1 MMQNTSDIALRLREL
16 REVCGY
22 TVEQLAR
29 ELNLD
34 VKVYEN
40 YEKDGRDIPISV
52 IFDVANLFH
61 VDFNEILTGSGGK
74 LETYHVVR
82 AGEGKPVDRVPGY
95 SFSDLAFRY
104 VKKVMQPLLVTL
116 EPSEKTPDLITHKG
130 QEFNYVTEGSIY
142 LVFGDREILLNRGD
156 CIYFNSSL
164 PHGQRCAGD
173 VSATFLTVIAE

>member
-1 MMQNTSDIALRLREL
+1 MMQNTSDIAARLREL
-16 REVCGY
+16 RDACGY
-22 TVEQLAR
+22 TAEQLAN
-29 ELNLD
+29 ELNID

-40 YEKDGRDIPISV
+40 YEEDGRDIPISV

-104 VKKVMQPLLVTL
+104 THKIMQPLLVTL
-116 EPSEKTPDLITHKG
+116 DPSDQTPDLITHKG
-130 QEFNYVTEGSIY
+130 QEFNYVVEGSIY

-173 VSATFLTVIAE
+173 SPATFLTVIAE

>member
-1 MMQNTSDIALRLREL
+1 MMQNTSDIAARLREL

-22 TVEQLAR
+22 TVEQLAE

-34 VKVYEN
+34 AKAYEN

-82 AGEGKPVDRVPGY
+82 TGEGKPVDRVPGY

-116 EPSEKTPDLITHKG
+116 APSDEAPKLITHKG
-130 QEFNYVTEGSIY
+130 QEFNYVVEGSIY

-156 CIYFNSSL
+156 SIYFNSSL
-164 PHGQRCAGD
+164 PHGQRCAGNEP
-173 VSATFLTVIAE
+173 ATFLTVIAE

>member
-1 MMQNTSDIALRLREL
+1 MMQNTSDIASRLREL

-22 TVEQLAR
+22 SAQQLAD

-34 VKVYEN
+34 VKVYES

-104 VKKVMQPLLVTL
+104 VRKVMQPLLVTL
-116 EPSEKTPDLITHKG
+116 DPSDEIPKLITHKG
-130 QEFNYVTEGSIY
+130 QEFNFVVEGSIY

-173 VSATFLTVIAE
+173 KPATFLTVIAE